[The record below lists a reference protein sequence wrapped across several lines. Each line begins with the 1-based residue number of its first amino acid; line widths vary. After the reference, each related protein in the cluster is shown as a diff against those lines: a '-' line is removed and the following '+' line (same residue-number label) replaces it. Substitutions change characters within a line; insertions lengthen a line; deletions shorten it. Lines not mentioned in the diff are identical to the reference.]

1 MYSMTAAHKTLPL
14 PAYVRVTNRRNGRS
28 IVVRVNDRGPFKAN
42 RIIDLSY
49 AAALK
54 LDMLREGTT
63 LVDVTAEDPD
73 GSNAQEADL
82 APAAL
87 YAQVGAF
94 GVLENA
100 NRLVDRLS
108 TAGLNIVAAATTAL
122 LLLLP

>member
-1 MYSMTAAHKTLPL
+1 
-14 PAYVRVTNRRNGRS
+14 
-28 IVVRVNDRGPFKAN
+28 
-42 RIIDLSY
+42 
-49 AAALK
+49 
-54 LDMLREGTT
+54 
-63 LVDVTAEDPD
+63 VTAEDPD

-108 TAGLNIVAAATTAL
+108 TAGLADVSVRSDLTGPRPMHRVQIGPVNSVVAYDAL
-122 LLLLP
+122 VEHLRRLGVDKVVLAPN